1 MARSFSYQWGR
12 TNRITTTRNDE
23 ERLSTDL
30 VIVVTD
36 PGTPA
41 GSGTQIYTR
50 AKIDTGSLLTA
61 LRNGELSA
69 PLASGPLVVAEG
81 SNVLDGQ
88 GTAPINLPAGVV
100 ASISIVEESNAA
112 QGRVYRVTVVTSV
125 HADRSSLQPAS
136 VTYSMQANSVSVQ
149 AFRADSEDDR
159 LLLPTSEGW
168 TQVGSTLIY
177 KITASNWY
185 SAAQGLNATATVT
198 GDPVQ
203 RNSSGTEV
211 GTDRPAGDIGGI
223 YVDWS
228 GKPIQFPLAVTTHT
242 ISVVR
247 NAPFLSLSGTTPDTC
262 IDYGDQTTIQS
273 HQAFIGKRN
282 VGDFFRTG
290 DAGRLML
297 KSISMQPLGQESQ
310 RVTYTFME
318 HPWSHAIQ
326 VPRQTFGSGFFA
338 MKYLGDPRLIQH
350 TIGVYWQQPNQY
362 GANFQDAG
370 VVFTD
375 AELRMI
381 SELYD
386 SENTAT
392 KCT

>member
-12 TNRITTTRNDE
+12 TNRISSTRNDE
-23 ERLSTDL
+23 EQLQTDL

-50 AKIDTGSLLTA
+50 TRIDAGSMLTA
-61 LRNGELSA
+61 LRNGELQE
-69 PLASGPLVVAEG
+69 PLSSGPLVVAEG
-81 SNVLDGQ
+81 SNVVDG
-88 GTAPINLPAGVV
+88 GGEAINLPDGVV
-100 ASISIVEESNAA
+100 GSIEITEEPNAQ
-112 QGRVYRVTVVTSV
+112 QGRVYRVTVTTSL
-125 HADRSSLQPAS
+125 HADRSSFQPAS
-136 VTYSMQANSVSVQ
+136 VKYAMQANSVAVQ
-149 AFRADSEDDR
+149 AFRADSEDDP
-159 LLLPTSEGW
+159 LLIPTDEGW
-168 TQVGSTLIY
+168 TQIGTTSLY
-177 KITASNWY
+177 KITAANWY
-185 SAAQGLNATATVT
+185 DYAQGMNPTASVT
-198 GDPVQ
+198 GDPIQ

-211 GTDRPAGDIGGI
+211 ATDRPAGDIGGI

-242 ISVVR
+242 ITVVR
-247 NAPFLSLSGTTPDTC
+247 NAPFLNLGPAATPTTC
-262 IDYGDQTTIQS
+262 IDYGDQTTIQN
-273 HQAFIGKRN
+273 HQGFIGKRN

-290 DAGRLML
+290 DAGRIML

-310 RVTYTFME
+310 SVTYTFVE
-318 HPWSHAIQ
+318 HPWSHAVQ

-350 TIGVYWQQPNQY
+350 TIGVYWQQPHQY

-375 AELRMI
+375 AELRLI

-386 SENTAT
+386 SQNTPT